1 MPQFSWQPIYE
12 KIARKLLEFEH
23 RRPELLAIL
32 ESIAALGLPILN
44 PRANQPSLQE
54 IDPLTFLAAFNRQ
67 LADGNRIKIIRE
79 IQQRLGLAP
88 ELPDDFDGIPVVN
101 NMKSMFFCSM
111 PPKKADID
119 DLWAVVRAALGPAA
133 TTMDPAAFNR
143 TVKHL
148 GFARMTI
155 GLYWLRP
162 DKFLPLDSQTTAF
175 LSKFKIP
182 HAASNWTSYQAV
194 LNAVKSSWL
203 GSDFPA
209 ISATAVDVAVA
220 APRTLPTAP
229 GVTPPPFAKPLEPTN
244 KILYGPPGTGK
255 TFATIDEALK
265 IIDPAFH
272 TANAANRAALKKH
285 YDSFVESGQIGFV
298 TFHQSFSYED
308 FVEGLRAESDEA
320 SGALRYPVVG
330 GVFRQMCERA
340 SALPVA
346 VAKALGVGK
355 NPRIW
360 KISLDR
366 AEPTTRKYCLDNG
379 EARVGWG
386 YVGDLRQADL
396 ADPEHDLGPNNQNSL
411 RNFSQE
417 I

>member
-1 MPQFSWQPIYE
+1 
-12 KIARKLLEFEH
+12 
-23 RRPELLAIL
+23 
-32 ESIAALGLPILN
+32 
-44 PRANQPSLQE
+44 
-54 IDPLTFLAAFNRQ
+54 
-67 LADGNRIKIIRE
+67 
-79 IQQRLGLAP
+79 
-88 ELPDDFDGIPVVN
+88 
-101 NMKSMFFCSM
+101 
-111 PPKKADID
+111 
-119 DLWAVVRAALGPAA
+119 
-133 TTMDPAAFNR
+133 
-143 TVKHL
+143 
-148 GFARMTI
+148 MTI

-417 I
+417 IQQGDILLCLGSVTEIAAVGVVQSDYIFEEETPPEVHDEFQHCLKVKWLLQDLKFSILALNGGVQLTQQTVYELRRFSWTELLLALKAAGHALPTADGGPASTIPVAAQPYVLVIDEINRGNVSRILAN